1 MSQQIPNGPYPGAPA
16 EQPAKKQN
24 WFARHKILTGLGV
37 VVAVV
42 VIASAASGG
51 GDDTP
56 AAGAPNAS
64 TSTPKDE
71 ATTDDTTA
79 EDTKADDA
87 KAEDEKADD
96 TKADDAKAGIGDP
109 VRDGKFEF
117 TVTSVKDG
125 VKSVG
130 DDLLGQEAQG
140 QFVLVKVTVT
150 NIGDEAQMFDGSSQ
164 KAFDSEGREFS
175 SDGGA
180 AIYLKGSE
188 SFLNDINPGNS
199 VKATVVYDIPKDAT
213 LAELELHDSMFSG
226 GVSVTL

>member
-71 ATTDDTTA
+71 ATTDDT
-79 EDTKADDA
+79 
-87 KAEDEKADD
+87 KAEDAKADD
-96 TKADDAKAGIGDP
+96 TKAEDTKAGIGDP

-140 QFVLVKVTVT
+140 QFVLVKVTVK

-226 GVSVTL
+226 GVTVTL